1 MDQRQPITVTDDN
14 AAITLGLLSA
24 VEDNSRLT
32 QRAAADDLGIALGL
46 VNAYLKRCIR
56 KGYVKVT
63 QAPANRYAY
72 YLTPTGFAEKSRLTA
87 EYLTTSFNFFRGA
100 RQQCS
105 DVFGECARQGWRRI
119 LLAGSG
125 DLTEIAMLCVDRTA
139 IDLVGILGT
148 ASQGRTFAELPVTSD
163 LDQAPAFDAIVI
175 TDFESAQELFDG
187 LVAEVPSE
195 RVLAPRL
202 LNISRVRPEL
212 AE

>member
-1 MDQRQPITVTDDN
+1 MTGEERE
-14 AAITLGLLSA
+14 ITLGLLNA
-24 VEDNSRLT
+24 VHNNSNVT
-32 QRAAADDLGIALGL
+32 QRSVSKDLDVALGL
-46 VNAYLKRCIR
+46 TNSYLKRCVKKGLIKIR
-56 KGYVKVT
+56 

-175 TDFESAQELFDG
+175 TDFESAQELFGG

>member
-1 MDQRQPITVTDDN
+1 MDQRQSTTATDD
-14 AAITLGLLSA
+14 AAEITLGLLTA

-32 QRAAADDLGIALGL
+32 QRTAADDLGIALGL

-72 YLTPTGFAEKSRLTA
+72 YLTPTGFAEKSRLTT
-87 EYLTTSFNFFRGA
+87 EYLTTSLNFFRGA

-105 DVFGECARQGWRRI
+105 EVFGECARHGWRRV

-125 DLTEIAMLCVDRTA
+125 DLTEIAMLCVDDTV

-148 ASQGRTFAELPVTSD
+148 ASQGRTFNGLPVTSD
-163 LDQAPAFDAIVI
+163 LDNAPAFDAIVI
-175 TDFESAQELFDG
+175 TDFESAQALFDE
-187 LVAEVPSE
+187 LVAGVPSE